1 MELTQD
7 LARCLDLEPSD
18 IQARRLLHHLPAS
31 ARPIP
36 DIDLVAVADELASCG
51 PVPFGARYFHYM
63 DRPPALGAP
72 RFPLAT
78 FTVTFAA
85 IDTLEL
91 HDIIVGRHTHNGYQ
105 PSRSAGLGSAALKH
119 LCRSAD
125 HYGLS
130 IVGKIMPGDRT
141 EPSAARLA
149 GWYRRH
155 GFDIQQRTPGEYLWA
170 TGLRPPAIRS

>member
-18 IQARRLLHHLPAS
+18 TQARRLLHHLPEW
-31 ARPIP
+31 ARPVP
-36 DIDLVAVADELASCG
+36 DIDLAAVGDELASRG

-63 DRPPALGAP
+63 DRPRALSTP

-78 FTVTFAA
+78 STVTFAA

-91 HDIIVGRHTHNGYQ
+91 HDIIVERYIHNSYQ

-125 HYGLS
+125 HYGEHCLQ
-130 IVGKIMPGDRT
+130 DH
-141 EPSAARLA
+141 AR
-149 GWYRRH
+149 
-155 GFDIQQRTPGEYLWA
+155 
-170 TGLRPPAIRS
+170 